1 MLLTDSSGSI
11 PGMTQRIRPY
21 RSLDRDKARD
31 AIVERARETI
41 RERKLLSKDVVI
53 PEAPKGV
60 AMTDDAIE
68 ARQVVIQAIRDRAK
82 SRNIDS
88 DKIRKT
94 YRPMRQK
101 MFERL
106 CRPGEEGSFSLDR
119 ALQIAAAVGLK
130 VKVIVT

>member
-1 MLLTDSSGSI
+1 
-11 PGMTQRIRPY
+11 MTQRIRPY

-41 RERKLLSKDVVI
+41 RERKLTSRDIVI
-53 PEAPKGV
+53 PDAQKGV
-60 AMTDDAIE
+60 VMTEDQVE
-68 ARQVVIQAIRDRAK
+68 ARDIVIQAIRDRAK
-82 SRNIDS
+82 SRRISS
-88 DKIRKT
+88 DDIRKS

-130 VKVIVT
+130 VRVVVS